1 MKSPGQIREDLERM
15 IELERKGTR
24 GDPGR
29 EARMWLEKLAE
40 AEGERRGYL
49 RLAANGRMTEEELDT
64 ELAELEETQRAAERE
79 LAAIENRRER
89 LELLERDK
97 DEILNSYARI
107 APEALDILSPEERCR
122 LYRMLRLK
130 VIATSD
136 RSLEVSGAL
145 KQGS

>member
-1 MKSPGQIREDLERM
+1 
-15 IELERKGTR
+15 
-24 GDPGR
+24 
-29 EARMWLEKLAE
+29 MWLEKIAE

-49 RLAANGRMTEEELDT
+49 RLATNGRMTDEELDT
-64 ELAELEETQRAAERE
+64 ELA
-79 LAAIENRRER
+79 AIEKRRER

-97 DEILNSYARI
+97 DEILNSYARM
-107 APEALDILSPEERCR
+107 APEALGLLSPEERCR

-145 KQGS
+145 ETGVVKQEMVLR